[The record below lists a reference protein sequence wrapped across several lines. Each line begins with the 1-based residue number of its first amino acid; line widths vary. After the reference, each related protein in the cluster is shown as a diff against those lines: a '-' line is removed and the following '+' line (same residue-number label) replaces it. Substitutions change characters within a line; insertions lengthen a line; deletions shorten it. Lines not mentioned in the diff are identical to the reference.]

1 MIKRPIENSSRAE
14 LMRLLG
20 QLEDYLQAD
29 VISYYGEIVNDS
41 ASDFKYIIEQL
52 HEGSQVSNKKLY
64 CILTTPG
71 GSVLPVERMVT
82 VMRRYYEYVGF
93 IVPDYA
99 YSAGTILCMSGDDI
113 LMNYYS
119 ALGPIDPQIQN
130 KEGKLVA
137 ALGYLDKFEELIE
150 KSKANKLSPAEFLL
164 LKDTDLGEI
173 RSYEQAR
180 NLTID
185 LLEKWLA
192 TYKFKNWETHRD
204 GRPVTES
211 ERKKRAKEIGSVLSD
226 SKKWKSH
233 SRPITIAEL
242 TAENLRLK
250 INDYSDDKM
259 LAPLID
265 RYYEYLIE
273 YIVTHNFGRF
283 IHSRR
288 FL

>member
-1 MIKRPIENSSRAE
+1 MLKRPIEVASRNE

-20 QLEDYLQAD
+20 ELEAYLDAD

-41 ASDFKYIIEQL
+41 ASNLKYVIEQL
-52 HEGSQVSNKKLY
+52 RGDNEHKKLY
-64 CILTTPG
+64 FILTTPG

-82 VMRRYYEYVGF
+82 IMRQFYDYVCF

-113 LMNYYS
+113 YMNYYS

-137 ALGYLDKFEELIE
+137 ALGYLDKVDEMVG
-150 KSKANKLSPAEFLL
+150 KSKRGELSPAEFLI
-164 LKDTDLGEI
+164 LKDIDLGEI

-192 TYKFKNWETHRD
+192 EYKFKNWTMHSD
-204 GRPVTES
+204 GRVVSYFE
-211 ERKKRAKEIGSVLSD
+211 KGARAKEIGKALSD
-226 SKKWKSH
+226 SNYWKSH
-233 SRPITIAEL
+233 GRPITIKEL
-242 TAENLRLK
+242 TTGNLRLK
-250 INDYSDDKM
+250 IVDYGEKEELRSR
-259 LAPLID
+259 ID
-265 RYYEYLIE
+265 QYYEYIME
-273 YIVTHNFGRF
+273 YILTHNFRSF
-283 IHSRR
+283 IHSRS

>member
-1 MIKRPIENSSRAE
+1 MLKRPIEVASRNE

-20 QLEDYLQAD
+20 ELETYLDAD
-29 VISYYGEIVNDS
+29 VISYYGEIVNDT
-41 ASDFKYIIEQL
+41 ASNLKYVIEQL
-52 HEGSQVSNKKLY
+52 CGNNEHKKLY
-64 CILTTPG
+64 FILTTPG

-82 VMRRYYEYVGF
+82 IMRQFYDYVCF

-113 LMNYYS
+113 YMNYYS

-137 ALGYLDKFEELIE
+137 ALGYLDKVDEMVE
-150 KSKANKLSPAEFLL
+150 KSKRGELSPAEFLI
-164 LKDTDLGEI
+164 LKDIDLGEI

-192 TYKFKNWETHRD
+192 EYKFKNWTMHSD
-204 GRPVTES
+204 GRVVSYFE
-211 ERKKRAKEIGSVLSD
+211 KGLRAKEIGQALSD
-226 SKKWKSH
+226 SNYWKSH
-233 SRPITIAEL
+233 GRPITIKEL
-242 TAENLRLK
+242 TTGTLRLK
-250 INDYSDDKM
+250 IVDYGKKEELRSR
-259 LAPLID
+259 ID
-265 RYYEYLIE
+265 QYYEYIME
-273 YIVTHNFGRF
+273 YILTHNFRSF
-283 IHSRR
+283 IHSRS